1 MESSVYLRIG
11 KKLRRIRQDNKATLV
26 DIADCAGV
34 SKSLLSKIENGR
46 TIPSLPVLLQIIKA
60 LKTDVSIF
68 FEGITD
74 DISYGFV
81 HKKQY
86 DYQPDEKEESEG
98 FSYFS
103 ILDENIGGMVMQTA
117 LLKLFP
123 KASREKVV
131 TDGYTFLYLV
141 EGKIDYVLGDETV
154 LFEKGDSLFFD
165 GRIPHVPLNNSDQPA
180 TILVIYLLTPTNQ

>member
-1 MESSVYLRIG
+1 MKNSVYIRIG

-26 DIADCAGV
+26 EIADCAGV

-60 LKTDVSIF
+60 LKTDISLF

-81 HKKQY
+81 HKKQN

-117 LLKLFP
+117 LLRLSP
-123 KASREKVV
+123 KANREKVV

-180 TILVIYLLTPTNQ
+180 TILIIYLLTSTN